1 MEVQYE
7 VELKYKRSTCQDS
20 IYSWYNDIESMSCPK
35 VEKRHDLIELMLSDV
50 SRLMSVGLNESDI
63 YAHLEMLPA
72 TPRVRYSLTGNVP
85 IAILSSLFKIDPTE
99 CSVECDKKDMCTLQF
114 KGLRTV

>member
-20 IYSWYNDIESMSCPK
+20 IYSWFNDVESMSCPNVK
-35 VEKRHDLIELMLSDV
+35 ERHDLIELMLSDV
-50 SRLMSVGLNESDI
+50 SRLLSVGLNESDI
-63 YAHLEMLPA
+63 YAHMEMLPA
-72 TPRVRYSLTGNVP
+72 TPRVLYKLNGNVP
-85 IAILSSLFKIDPTE
+85 IAILSNLFKIDPIE
-99 CSVECDKKDMCTLQF
+99 CSIECDKKDNCTLQF